1 MELDSQRGSLK
12 QTSLSLQAKEKS
24 LKEEEAR
31 IAECGVLLHQ
41 QEKVIAKEKKSLE
54 MKKQEF
60 VDSVSELEKHMQ
72 FIANERES
80 L

>member
-1 MELDSQRGSLK
+1 
-12 QTSLSLQAKEKS
+12 
-24 LKEEEAR
+24 
-31 IAECGVLLHQ
+31 VLLHQ